1 MGDRLFKPQDAHK
14 LDDPERQI
22 WLPVADVIR
31 ALAIRP
37 GMRVADVG
45 AGTGYFAV
53 PIARAVGV
61 EGKVYAVD
69 LQPAMLAKLR
79 EKFTEPDAPR
89 NIELVRGEANRTTLP
104 SRCADVVFV
113 ANVWHELENH
123 TVALQE
129 VARILAPGGVLALL
143 DWRADMIP
151 PPGPP
156 SDHRLP
162 AAGVLQFLAKSGW
175 TADEPADVG
184 RYSYF
189 ISALPPNTEE
199 GRKRLKGW
207 PHSSSQ
213 NDTGTKNR
221 ER

>member
-1 MGDRLFKPQDAHK
+1 MGDHLFKPQDAHK

-22 WLPVADVIR
+22 WLPVAEVIR

-53 PIARAVGV
+53 PIGYAVGV

-79 EKFTEPDAPR
+79 EKLTEPDAPR
-89 NIELVRGEANRTTLP
+89 NIELVQGEASKTTLP
-104 SRCADVVFV
+104 SRFADVVFV
-113 ANVWHELENH
+113 ANVWHELENP
-123 TVALQE
+123 TTALQE
-129 VARILAPGGVLALL
+129 VARILAPSGVLALL
-143 DWRADMIP
+143 DWRADVSS

-162 AAGVLQFLAKSGW
+162 AADVLQFLAKSGW
-175 TADEPADVG
+175 TANEPAVVG

-189 ISALPPNTEE
+189 ITALLPKTEVAD
-199 GRKRLKGW
+199 
-207 PHSSSQ
+207 STS
-213 NDTGTKNR
+213 D
-221 ER
+221 

>member
-22 WLPVADVIR
+22 WLPVADVVR

-79 EKFTEPDAPR
+79 EKLTEPDAPC
-89 NIELVRGEANRTTLP
+89 NIELVPGEACKTSLP
-104 SRCADVVFV
+104 SKCADVVLI
-113 ANVWHELENH
+113 ANVWHELEDQ

-129 VARILAPGGVLALL
+129 VARLLAPGGVLALL
-143 DWRADMIP
+143 DWRADMSS

-156 SDHRLP
+156 SDHRLR
-162 AAGVLQFLAKSGW
+162 AADVVQFLAKSGW
-175 TADEPADVG
+175 TADEPAYVG

-189 ISALPPNTEE
+189 ISALPPDTEMDD
-199 GRKRLKGW
+199 
-207 PHSSSQ
+207 SSSAWHRRR
-213 NDTGTKNR
+213 G
-221 ER
+221 

>member
-22 WLPVADVIR
+22 WLPVADVVR

-45 AGTGYFAV
+45 AGTGYFAI

-79 EKFTEPDAPR
+79 EKLTEQEAPR
-89 NIELVRGEANRTTLP
+89 NIELVPGEACKTSLP
-104 SRCADVVFV
+104 SKCADVVFI
-113 ANVWHELENH
+113 ANVWHELEDH

-143 DWRADMIP
+143 DWRADMNS

-156 SDHRLP
+156 TDHRLP

-175 TADEPADVG
+175 KAEEPAHIG

-189 ISALPPNTEE
+189 ISALPPKAEIADST
-199 GRKRLKGW
+199 
-207 PHSSSQ
+207 SY
-213 NDTGTKNR
+213 
-221 ER
+221 

>member
-22 WLPVADVIR
+22 WLPVADVVR

-45 AGTGYFAV
+45 AGTGYFAI

-69 LQPAMLAKLR
+69 LQSAMLAKLR
-79 EKFTEPDAPR
+79 EKLTEPAAPR
-89 NIELVRGEANRTTLP
+89 NIVLVLGEASKTTLP
-104 SRCADVVFV
+104 SICADMVFV
-113 ANVWHELENH
+113 ANVWHELENP
-123 TVALQE
+123 TTALQE

-143 DWRADMIP
+143 DWRADMIS

-162 AAGVLQFLAKSGW
+162 AADVLQFLAKSGW
-175 TADEPADVG
+175 TADEPAVVG

-189 ISALPPNTEE
+189 ITALPPKTEVAD
-199 GRKRLKGW
+199 
-207 PHSSSQ
+207 SAS
-213 NDTGTKNR
+213 D
-221 ER
+221 